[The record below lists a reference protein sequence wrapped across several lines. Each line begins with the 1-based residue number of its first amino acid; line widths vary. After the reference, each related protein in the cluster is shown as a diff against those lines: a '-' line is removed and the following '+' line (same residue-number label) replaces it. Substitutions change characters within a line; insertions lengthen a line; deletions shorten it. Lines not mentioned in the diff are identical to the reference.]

1 MSDIIIGY
9 HATNANNVQSIINGN
24 FRKPQ
29 KAIDNSDEKVS
40 EKFYTYWLGSGI
52 YFFEDI
58 EVAKWWKTK
67 PSSTFGEN
75 GSYEDKAII
84 KAMISTSSRTWDL
97 RKVTTWRKVIK
108 AFDEYMT
115 QIGKYIVNTSNSSNE
130 LKKDLYKKLR
140 CSFFTWFSQSYNV
153 DVIIVAFNQIEFN
166 YLDKGFYDIGEYMD
180 IFYTEVQYCVYDI
193 NCIKQRCVAKED
205 A

>member
-1 MSDIIIGY
+1 
-9 HATNANNVQSIINGN
+9 
-24 FRKPQ
+24 
-29 KAIDNSDEKVS
+29 
-40 EKFYTYWLGSGI
+40 
-52 YFFEDI
+52 
-58 EVAKWWKTK
+58 
-67 PSSTFGEN
+67 
-75 GSYEDKAII
+75 
-84 KAMISTSSRTWDL
+84 
-97 RKVTTWRKVIK
+97 
-108 AFDEYMT
+108 MT

-130 LKKDLYKKLR
+130 LKKDLYEKLR

-166 YLDKGFYDIGEYMD
+166 YLDKGFYDIGEYMN